1 MARSPRGRTFSTGYD
16 DDDSISTEY
25 SNMTGRSGIT
35 TGPSGFVRLNR
46 LVLFWTSAMTL
57 TVLTI
62 LSYFTMA
69 VISLAAVRDSDGD
82 YGERRRLYLEVRS
95 LAGDDAYGG
104 DDAYAGDDA
113 AAAGDD
119 AYAGDDAAAGDDGAQ
134 NDDAYAK
141 QNWGEDNY
149 EMGDDDQAYGV
160 VDDAI
165 AADDDAIDA
174 ADGWSF
180 GTFGGING
188 FVFALS
194 PQEAIYLILVFVAVV
209 GLDYYGLEAIK
220 ELGNKAARFR
230 VGAFAAFVLFLGNS
244 TAAAAFLLGISKD
257 GSSAGGGIAGAPVN
271 AVSVLFVLLSVLYIG
286 FGLTLYCSERSPL
299 VSAARREPLLEESKR
314 SANDRL
320 FLFWVA
326 LVIIVAVLLLSV
338 IGIQRTA
345 QNAANHQTHFELI
358 TCVIWSAAAW
368 AIITVIGVLTLKAR
382 GHSTKLLTG
391 TFYGCLVGYSVL
403 SLVFAVYFAGA
414 AWHKDYQGSI
424 TTGETAFAVISLV
437 IGVLCAGFSNS
448 IFTYRHSIIKVNAA
462 DSGLP
467 MANTSHR
474 SIT

>member
-1 MARSPRGRTFSTGYD
+1 MRFES
-16 DDDSISTEY
+16 
-25 SNMTGRSGIT
+25 SN
-35 TGPSGFVRLNR
+35 LN
-46 LVLFWTSAMTL
+46 LF
-57 TVLTI
+57 
-62 LSYFTMA
+62 
-69 VISLAAVRDSDGD
+69 
-82 YGERRRLYLEVRS
+82 
-95 LAGDDAYGG
+95 
-104 DDAYAGDDA
+104 
-113 AAAGDD
+113 
-119 AYAGDDAAAGDDGAQ
+119 Q
-134 NDDAYAK
+134 
-141 QNWGEDNY
+141 
-149 EMGDDDQAYGV
+149 
-160 VDDAI
+160 
-165 AADDDAIDA
+165 
-174 ADGWSF
+174 
-180 GTFGGING
+180 
-188 FVFALS
+188 
-194 PQEAIYLILVFVAVV
+194 P
-209 GLDYYGLEAIK
+209 
-220 ELGNKAARFR
+220 
-230 VGAFAAFVLFLGNS
+230 
-244 TAAAAFLLGISKD
+244 KD

-414 AWHKDYQGSI
+414 VSLFERSKNQCNPAMVNIVAKNSGDLDFKFLIILSLLSPSLFLTNAQAWHKDYQGSI

>member
-1 MARSPRGRTFSTGYD
+1 MRFES
-16 DDDSISTEY
+16 
-25 SNMTGRSGIT
+25 SN
-35 TGPSGFVRLNR
+35 LN
-46 LVLFWTSAMTL
+46 LF
-57 TVLTI
+57 
-62 LSYFTMA
+62 
-69 VISLAAVRDSDGD
+69 
-82 YGERRRLYLEVRS
+82 
-95 LAGDDAYGG
+95 
-104 DDAYAGDDA
+104 
-113 AAAGDD
+113 
-119 AYAGDDAAAGDDGAQ
+119 Q
-134 NDDAYAK
+134 
-141 QNWGEDNY
+141 
-149 EMGDDDQAYGV
+149 
-160 VDDAI
+160 
-165 AADDDAIDA
+165 
-174 ADGWSF
+174 
-180 GTFGGING
+180 
-188 FVFALS
+188 
-194 PQEAIYLILVFVAVV
+194 P
-209 GLDYYGLEAIK
+209 
-220 ELGNKAARFR
+220 
-230 VGAFAAFVLFLGNS
+230 
-244 TAAAAFLLGISKD
+244 KD

-326 LVIIVAVLLLSV
+326 LVIIVALLLLSV
-338 IGIQRTA
+338 IGIQRAA

-391 TFYGCLVGYSVL
+391 TFYGCMVGYSVL
-403 SLVFAVYFAGA
+403 SLVFAVYFASAVSLFERSKNQCNPAMVNIVAKNSGDLFSKFLISSSLLSPSLFLTNVQ

-467 MANTSHR
+467 MANTSQR

>member
-1 MARSPRGRTFSTGYD
+1 MHFES
-16 DDDSISTEY
+16 
-25 SNMTGRSGIT
+25 SN
-35 TGPSGFVRLNR
+35 LN
-46 LVLFWTSAMTL
+46 LF
-57 TVLTI
+57 
-62 LSYFTMA
+62 
-69 VISLAAVRDSDGD
+69 
-82 YGERRRLYLEVRS
+82 
-95 LAGDDAYGG
+95 
-104 DDAYAGDDA
+104 
-113 AAAGDD
+113 
-119 AYAGDDAAAGDDGAQ
+119 Q
-134 NDDAYAK
+134 
-141 QNWGEDNY
+141 
-149 EMGDDDQAYGV
+149 
-160 VDDAI
+160 
-165 AADDDAIDA
+165 
-174 ADGWSF
+174 
-180 GTFGGING
+180 
-188 FVFALS
+188 
-194 PQEAIYLILVFVAVV
+194 P
-209 GLDYYGLEAIK
+209 
-220 ELGNKAARFR
+220 
-230 VGAFAAFVLFLGNS
+230 
-244 TAAAAFLLGISKD
+244 KD

-326 LVIIVAVLLLSV
+326 LVIIVALLLLSV
-338 IGIQRTA
+338 IGIQRAA

-391 TFYGCLVGYSVL
+391 TFYGCMVGYSVL
-403 SLVFAVYFAGA
+403 SLVFAVYFASAVSLFERLRSKNQCNPAMVNIVAKNSGDLFSKFLISSSLLSPSLFLTNA
-414 AWHKDYQGSI
+414 QAWHKDYQGSI

-467 MANTSHR
+467 MANTSQR

>member
-1 MARSPRGRTFSTGYD
+1 MRFES
-16 DDDSISTEY
+16 
-25 SNMTGRSGIT
+25 SN
-35 TGPSGFVRLNR
+35 LN
-46 LVLFWTSAMTL
+46 LF
-57 TVLTI
+57 
-62 LSYFTMA
+62 
-69 VISLAAVRDSDGD
+69 
-82 YGERRRLYLEVRS
+82 
-95 LAGDDAYGG
+95 
-104 DDAYAGDDA
+104 
-113 AAAGDD
+113 
-119 AYAGDDAAAGDDGAQ
+119 Q
-134 NDDAYAK
+134 
-141 QNWGEDNY
+141 
-149 EMGDDDQAYGV
+149 
-160 VDDAI
+160 
-165 AADDDAIDA
+165 
-174 ADGWSF
+174 
-180 GTFGGING
+180 
-188 FVFALS
+188 
-194 PQEAIYLILVFVAVV
+194 P
-209 GLDYYGLEAIK
+209 
-220 ELGNKAARFR
+220 
-230 VGAFAAFVLFLGNS
+230 
-244 TAAAAFLLGISKD
+244 KD

-320 FLFWVA
+320 FLFWVV

-338 IGIQRTA
+338 IGIQREA

-414 AWHKDYQGSI
+414 VSLFERSKNQCNPAMVNIVAKNSGDLVFKFLIISSLLSPSLFLTNAQAWHKDYQGRI